1 MSYLTGVVTAL
12 VLGDE
17 LIACTENKQYT
28 SPDDV
33 QITEDNKCRS
43 RASNGRWFVKQLNV
57 QPRQTQ
63 LTNTYSEAFNIV
75 F

>member
-1 MSYLTGVVTAL
+1 MTCKSQ
-12 VLGDE
+12 
-17 LIACTENKQYT
+17 K
-28 SPDDV
+28 
-33 QITEDNKCRS
+33 ITN
-43 RASNGRWFVKQLNV
+43 AVNGRWFVKQLNS